1 MAVSMVMN
9 KCSGLINEYIHR
21 NFVNAKKER
30 KKETTPK
37 KHHSF
42 YSDVDMWCDNSE
54 ALYIALD
61 W

>member
-1 MAVSMVMN
+1 MVMN

-42 YSDVDMWCDNSE
+42 YSDVDM
-54 ALYIALD
+54 
-61 W
+61 